1 MMRKLRTIALRLR
14 GLFRSRR
21 SEDDFSAEL
30 ESHVALHVD
39 DGIRCGLAPD
49 EARRQALIR
58 LGGAEQTRQA
68 HRERRTLPWLESPL
82 RDLAYGFRT
91 LAKHRGATAI
101 AILSIGLGIGA
112 NATIFSMVSRFVLRP
127 APVGDPATLLALH
140 TTHDGDECCNS
151 FSTPTYIDVRDQ
163 AKSFSGVAAF
173 DELIPASIGG
183 SGEPERVW
191 GQAVTSNY
199 FTVLQLPMAV
209 GRGFVSGDDN
219 APEVVLTAGL
229 WQRRFNSDPNIAG
242 KTVTLSGHLFTIV
255 GVTSPAFHGVDQIL
269 NTEFWVPLGNAGAL
283 APNLDN
289 QSSRNFHWLNVV
301 ARLNAGITRKQA
313 AAELS
318 TLALRFGKTYPTTDK
333 GGGFVFEQAGSLP
346 PRDRGTALIFLAA
359 LSVVVL
365 LVLSIAGANV
375 ANLLFAQAASRQR
388 DMAVRLALGATR
400 GRLQRQ
406 MLIESLLL
414 GLGGG
419 AFGFMLSLWSTHA
432 LSALHIP
439 APVPLD
445 LSVRVDWRVLLY
457 SFALSAVSGL
467 LLGIAPAWAA
477 SRPRLANALKGEDA
491 LARPGRR
498 ISLRNFLVVA
508 QIAMSVVLLCVTG
521 LFLRSLQTA
530 AAINI
535 GFRSQNLLLM
545 SVDPRVHGYTP
556 ERTVAFLTQLQQRVA
571 ALPGVQSA
579 VATDVAPLNGGHR
592 SDGFKADLAPSSE
605 TSDGMTELY
614 MVTPG
619 YFETIGTPRI
629 AGIDFGDETA
639 MGPKKAIVNQAFV
652 QHIFGGQNPIGQTA
666 SGGGVT
672 YQIIGIVG
680 NVKSRTLGED
690 TRPVLYR
697 SLKQTVATDPSFLG
711 YTLVVHTAG
720 NPSTIE
726 ESVRRQIYALD
737 PAMAIYNEETMEEHV
752 RTAYFLPRLAATL
765 FGTFGFIGLVLASV
779 GLYGVMSYAVTRRTR
794 EIGIRM
800 AMGAQPGTV
809 ERLVLRQGMVL
820 TLIAMALGWPAAW
833 MLSKLASSFL
843 YGIQPHDAVTFTL
856 VPPFLAVI
864 ALAACYIP
872 ARRAA
877 SIDPMKALRTE

>member
-1 MMRKLRTIALRLR
+1 MRKLRALALRLR
-14 GLFRSRR
+14 GLFGPRR
-21 SEDDFSAEL
+21 HESEFDAEL
-30 ESHVALHVD
+30 ESHVGFDTEA
-39 DGIRCGLAPD
+39 GIHAGLSPA
-49 EARRQALIR
+49 EARRRALVR
-58 LGGAEQTRQA
+58 LGGAEQARQA
-68 HRERRTLPWLESPL
+68 QRERRTLPWLESLL
-82 RDLAYGFRT
+82 RDFTYGLRT

-140 TTHDGDECCNS
+140 TTHEGDECCNS

-199 FTVLQLPMAV
+199 FTVIQLPMAV
-209 GRGFVSGDDN
+209 GRGFASGEDN
-219 APEVVLTAGL
+219 AAEVVLTADL
-229 WQRRFNSDPNIAG
+229 WRRRFNSDPNIAG
-242 KTVTLSGHLFTIV
+242 MTVTLSGHLFTIV
-255 GVTSPAFHGVDQIL
+255 GVASPAFHGVDQIL

-283 APNLDN
+283 APNLSDRN
-289 QSSRNFHWLNVV
+289 SRNFHWLNVV
-301 ARLNAGITRKQA
+301 ARLNPGVTRKQA
-313 AAELS
+313 AAELG
-318 TLALRFGKTYPTTDK
+318 TLALRFAKAYPETDK
-333 GGGFVFEQAGSLP
+333 GCGFIFEQAGSLP
-346 PRDRGTALIFLAA
+346 PRDRGTALMFLSA

-419 AFGFMLSLWSTHA
+419 VFGVVLSLWSTHA
-432 LSALHIP
+432 LSSLHLP

-457 SFALSAVSGL
+457 SFALSAVSGV

-477 SRPRLANALKGEDA
+477 ARPRLANALKGEDA

-498 ISLRNFLVVA
+498 ISLRNLLVVA

-521 LFLRSLQTA
+521 LFLRSLQSA
-530 AAINI
+530 AAIDI
-535 GFRSQNLLLM
+535 GFRSKNLLMM
-545 SVDPRVHGYTP
+545 SVDPRIHGYTP
-556 ERTVAFLTQLQQRVA
+556 ERTVQFLTQLRQRVA
-571 ALPGVQSA
+571 ALPGVVSA
-579 VATDVAPLNGGHR
+579 VVTDVAPLNGGNR
-592 SDGFKADLAPSSE
+592 SDSFQAEG
-605 TSDGMTELY
+605 TSPNRKSNDSTELY

-629 AGIDFGDETA
+629 AGSDFGAETTA
-639 MGPKKAIVNQAFV
+639 GPKTAIVNRAFV
-652 QHIFGGQNPIGQTA
+652 DSIFPGENPIGRHV

-672 YQIIGIVG
+672 YQIIGVAG
-680 NVKSRTLGED
+680 NIKSRTLGED

-697 SLKQTVATDPSFLG
+697 SLQQTVASDPSFLG
-711 YTLVVHTAG
+711 YTLIVHTAG
-720 NPSTIE
+720 NPGALA

-737 PAMAIYNEETMEEHV
+737 PAMAIYNEETMEQHV

-779 GLYGVMSYAVTRRTR
+779 GLYGVMSFAVTRRTR

-800 AMGAQPGTV
+800 ALGAKPGTV
-809 ERLVLRQGMVL
+809 ERLVLRQGLIL
-820 TLIAMALGWPAAW
+820 TLIAVALGWPAAW
-833 MLSKLASSFL
+833 MLAKMASSFL
-843 YGIQPHDAVTFTL
+843 YGIQPHDALTFSL

-864 ALAACYIP
+864 ALAACYVP

-877 SIDPMKALRTE
+877 SIDPMQALRTE